1 MFFIEFFPMKLVL
14 FFILFYLACIAT
26 VGLLTLDVNISR
38 SSTILIALILSLLT
52 GIFFRRYFK
61 AINLTRLYFLSGGA
75 FIFYA
80 ISGLVFSWDHLFT
93 GPMACLIA
101 YSLGFWAFRIKHWP
115 AWSPLFL
122 GLFVFYAFFWY
133 PYKGFISPSL
143 TRSNDSQSVF
153 ADSNIRLENIA
164 GQNQLDS
171 LKNKVILFETWNEHC
186 GACFAAMRDL
196 HPFFKHKEQEY
207 EGFVHVYLYSQGKRN
222 KKEANNP
229 QIIFSNKRFPYDDMK
244 ILLDRDGNLYREK
257 LAGGFPHFLLI
268 DRNGKTIYRFNG
280 YQSNYQH
287 AYQRFFSNSLKDI
300 FKKS

>member
-1 MFFIEFFPMKLVL
+1 MKLVL

-122 GLFVFYAFFWY
+122 GLFVFYAFFW
-133 PYKGFISPSL
+133 
-143 TRSNDSQSVF
+143 
-153 ADSNIRLENIA
+153 
-164 GQNQLDS
+164 QNQLDS